1 MSNLKYRLIGG
12 AFIAMSFLAL
22 AKADAGKPGGGGG
35 GGNPNCPQVPYDGV
49 CIQVITWAKNP
60 VTGECCQYP
69 NPCVVP
75 PGWQTYNSPD
85 CTNVVIPIE

>member
-1 MSNLKYRLIGG
+1 MKRMKFRLIGA
-12 AFIAMSFLAL
+12 AFAL
-22 AKADAGKPGGGGG
+22 TSAFALGTADADKPGGGG
-35 GGNPNCPQVPYDGV
+35 GGNPNCPQQPYNGV

-75 PGWQTYNSPD
+75 AGWQTYNSPD
-85 CTNVVIPIE
+85 CTNVVFPIE